1 MICTGGVRGINY
13 SEIQTILNTYFTRRG
28 FHGKNEP
35 TDAGYRLIIG
45 SEIFGSWGGFK
56 KGQPAVYFTGLYQD
70 ENPIK
75 DMKAKLNYFIEMEY
89 TPPEPYGIAV
99 ELVDA
104 VAVCLDYMIEN
115 RYTYNGEGIPASLS
129 VIDSE
134 MFYIKL
140 FEMLMD
146 YEYALHHT
154 CRLIINSI
162 LTFFEQNKWDFLS
175 IYRLKQRYNDS
186 RLYQHGQTGGK

>member
-1 MICTGGVRGINY
+1 M
-13 SEIQTILNTYFTRRG
+13 
-28 FHGKNEP
+28 
-35 TDAGYRLIIG
+35 
-45 SEIFGSWGGFK
+45 
-56 KGQPAVYFTGLYQD
+56 YFTGLYQD